1 MDVDVVNMFVL
12 AGVTLVIPILAFFA
26 SFYMWPA
33 AIIHVY
39 NCKDVCQLV
48 SAYPGNPSGPAFLPK
63 HQHLL
68 CVDMPGHEG
77 TSRTDARDYSIE
89 GQVKRIRQFV
99 ESVRLTKRPF
109 HLVGTSMGGNVAGV
123 YAARYPNDLC
133 SVTLICP
140 AGLPNESLFVERL
153 RELEKDQELSGSLD
167 PQAIPLI
174 PSTPEEMEDMLKLC
188 SFVRFKIPQQI
199 LQGLVDVRV
208 PNNDFYRELFM
219 EIVGEKSRHS
229 LHENMHLITAPTQ
242 VIWGKHDQ
250 VVDVSGASML
260 KEAVSGC
267 QVDLLD
273 NCGHSV
279 VMERPRKTAQLI
291 MDFINNQHNT
301 GSGSNSKKLS

>member
-1 MDVDVVNMFVL
+1 
-12 AGVTLVIPILAFFA
+12 
-26 SFYMWPA
+26 
-33 AIIHVY
+33 
-39 NCKDVCQLV
+39 
-48 SAYPGNPSGPAFLPK
+48 
-63 HQHLL
+63 
-68 CVDMPGHEG
+68 
-77 TSRTDARDYSIE
+77 
-89 GQVKRIRQFV
+89 
-99 ESVRLTKRPF
+99 
-109 HLVGTSMGGNVAGV
+109 
-123 YAARYPNDLC
+123 
-133 SVTLICP
+133 
-140 AGLPNESLFVERL
+140 
-153 RELEKDQELSGSLD
+153 
-167 PQAIPLI
+167 
-174 PSTPEEMEDMLKLC
+174 MEDMLKLC

-260 KEAVSGC
+260 MEAVSGC

-291 MDFINNQHNT
+291 VDFINNQHNT
-301 GSGSNSKKLS
+301 GSGSNNSKKLS